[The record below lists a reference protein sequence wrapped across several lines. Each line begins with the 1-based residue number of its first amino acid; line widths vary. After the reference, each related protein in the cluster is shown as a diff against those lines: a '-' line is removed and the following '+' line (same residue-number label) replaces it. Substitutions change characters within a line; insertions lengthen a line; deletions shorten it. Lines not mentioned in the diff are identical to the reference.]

1 MALII
6 TLIILGIVLIAI
18 ELLIIP
24 GFGFAGILGLL
35 SIVGAV
41 ILSFTTYGQVTGLI
55 VLGSVILLLSLCTWL
70 VLRSKTW
77 RKLTLRESIS
87 SAVDILPSEKGLSA
101 GTHGVT
107 LSRLAPAGKARFGNT
122 DTEVHSQEGIIPNGS
137 KIEIARIEES
147 KIFVRQIDYL

>member
-24 GFGFAGILGLL
+24 GFGFAGVLGLL
-35 SIVGAV
+35 SIIGAV

-77 RKLTLRESIS
+77 RKLTLRRV
-87 SAVDILPSEKGLSA
+87 SALRLTFSLRKKVWQPVHPELP
-101 GTHGVT
+101 
-107 LSRLAPAGKARFGNT
+107 
-122 DTEVHSQEGIIPNGS
+122 
-137 KIEIARIEES
+137 
-147 KIFVRQIDYL
+147 

>member
-24 GFGFAGILGLL
+24 GFGFAGVLGLL
-35 SIVGAV
+35 SIIGAV

-55 VLGSVILLLSLCTWL
+55 VLGAVILLLSLCTWL

-87 SAVDILPSEKGLSA
+87 STVDIQPSEKGLA
-101 GTHGVT
+101 TGTPGVT
-107 LSRLAPAGKARFGNT
+107 LSRLAPAGKARFGET
-122 DTEVHSQEGIIPNGS
+122 DTEVHSQEGIISRGS
-137 KIEIARIEES
+137 KIEIARIDGG
-147 KIFVRQIDYL
+147 KIFVRQIV